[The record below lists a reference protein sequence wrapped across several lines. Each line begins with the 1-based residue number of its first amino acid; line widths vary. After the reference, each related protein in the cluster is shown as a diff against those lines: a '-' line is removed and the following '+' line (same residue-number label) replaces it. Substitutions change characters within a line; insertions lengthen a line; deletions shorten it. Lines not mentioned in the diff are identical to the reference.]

1 MAKKKAA
8 KKEPEKSRAVGSPR
22 INFRITEAMEAKLK
36 TLATKAGGER
46 KLSLVARDILA
57 EALGMT
63 DDAKRIK
70 QGRPTISDNS

>member
-1 MAKKKAA
+1 MAKKKA
-8 KKEPEKSRAVGSPR
+8 KKEVGGPSPR
-22 INFRITEAMEAKLK
+22 INFRITKEMAAKLSD
-36 TLATKAGGER
+36 KAGKDGN
-46 KLSLVARDILA
+46 LSAVARDILA

>member
-8 KKEPEKSRAVGSPR
+8 KKEAAKSRTVGSSPR
-22 INFRITEAMEAKLK
+22 INFRITKEMAAKLEAK
-36 TLATKAGGER
+36 AGKDGN
-46 KLSLVARDILA
+46 LSAIARDILA

-63 DDAKRIK
+63 EDAKRIK